1 MTHDEKWDGVDIFFL
16 ILFGGI
22 LILSSFTVG
31 FRNGK
36 ETVYDAIKKDPMVFV
51 SAVNSLSKT
60 NKEQEELKKL
70 IREMESGSK

>member
-1 MTHDEKWDGVDIFFL
+1 MTHYEKWDGVDTFFL

-22 LILSSFTVG
+22 LIFSVG
-31 FRNGK
+31 FKMGK
-36 ETVYDAIKKDPMVFV
+36 DTVYDAIKKDPMAFV

-70 IREMESGSK
+70 IKEMESGSK